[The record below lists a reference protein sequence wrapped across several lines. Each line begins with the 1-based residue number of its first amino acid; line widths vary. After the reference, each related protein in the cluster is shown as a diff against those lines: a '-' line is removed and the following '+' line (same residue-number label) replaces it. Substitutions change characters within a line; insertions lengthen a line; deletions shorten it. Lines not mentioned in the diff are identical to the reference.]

1 MSHLPVDHPLRGLY
15 RGLTIVTGA
24 ACIAF
29 GGTALA
35 TTSGNGFTD
44 NVGEK
49 VWGLMTAN
57 PAQGVFWIVVG
68 AIVVLTSLIGRNVDA
83 KINVVVGP
91 VLWVVGTVGLILI
104 RNGDNFLAFSVTSVC
119 AMYLLGT
126 LWFTG
131 GLYSSVS
138 TATPVARPSS
148 SDSTKEKVAAAH

>member
-1 MSHLPVDHPLRGLY
+1 MSHMPVDHPLRGLY

-24 ACIAF
+24 ASIAF

-57 PAQGVFWIVVG
+57 PAQGVFWIVAG
-68 AIVVLTSLIGRNVDA
+68 ALVLLTALAGRNVDA
-83 KINVVVGP
+83 RLNVVIGP
-91 VLWVVGTVGLILI
+91 ILWVVGTIGLVLI

-126 LWFTG
+126 LWFTA
-131 GLYSSVS
+131 GLYASVS
-138 TATPVARPSS
+138 TATPVRRPT
-148 SDSTKEKVAAAH
+148 SDSAKEPVAAAH